1 MDKVKKRAPYYT
13 EDEKQNLL
21 ELVAKKI
28 LKKLVVET
36 LYQLKNQSMMLPVNV
51 LKAAT
56 TSEIYNNNIK
66 SKQIYN
72 NRYVL
77 KIKKGHHQDVPN
89 QICRNL

>member
-1 MDKVKKRAPYYT
+1 MSKNT
-13 EDEKQNLL
+13 EYWFSSSGDLPGSYEMKN
-21 ELVAKKI
+21 
-28 LKKLVVET
+28 LKKTGGGDSIPIEEPINDVAE
-36 LYQLKNQSMMLPVNV
+36 
-51 LKAAT
+51 AAT